1 MKPILT
7 VCIASVLSLFLCG
20 CPYESPYNIDEPAL
34 QNIDESLVGKW
45 SGFCGSTA
53 REPGASQVDQVSV
66 CFEKR
71 TGMDYDII
79 ITGYLERLKPY
90 HLINNDTIRGTGYL
104 SIAAGKQFLNAYI
117 NGKVYLAE
125 VIRDSSS
132 VSLLPLAE
140 YFTSKLVKN
149 SSELRKAV
157 EFHYKVARTPGYDPQ
172 FSLWNLHRAASAASL
187 SLPQQ

>member
-7 VCIASVLSLFLCG
+7 VCITPVLSLFLCG
-20 CPYESPYNIDEPAL
+20 CPYESPYNIDESAL
-34 QNIDESLVGKW
+34 QNIDEDLLGEW
-45 SGFCGSTA
+45 IGFCGSPA
-53 REPGASQVDQVSV
+53 REPGASQVEQVTV

-71 TGMDYDII
+71 TGMDYGIT
-79 ITGYLERLKPY
+79 ITGHLERLKPY
-90 HLINNDTIRGTGYL
+90 HLIENDTIRGTGYL
-104 SIAAGKQFLNAYI
+104 SLAAGKQFLNAYI
-117 NGKVYLAE
+117 SGKVYLAE
-125 VIRDSSS
+125 VVRDSSS

-172 FSLWNLHRAASAASL
+172 FSLWNLHRAGSSASL
-187 SLPQQ
+187 SLPLQ